1 MLMVAAFGIGFQFP
15 VLLVSF
21 QFVGILT
28 PQQLLGAWR
37 YAIVGIV
44 VLAAV
49 ITPSGDP
56 ISLAALALPMLLLY
70 FVAAGIGLLAQRR
83 RAQAAEHTPVG

>member
-1 MLMVAAFGIGFQFP
+1 M
-15 VLLVSF
+15 SF

-70 FVAAGIGLLAQRR
+70 FLAAGIGLLAQRR
-83 RAQAAEHTPVG
+83 RGQAAEHAPVG

>member
-1 MLMVAAFGIGFQFP
+1 MLMVAAFGVGFQFP

-21 QFVGILT
+21 QLVGILT

-44 VLAAV
+44 VMAAV

-56 ISLAALALPMLLLY
+56 ISLTALAAPMLVLY
-70 FVAAGIGLLAQRR
+70 FIAAGIGLIAQRR
-83 RAQAAEHTPVG
+83 RSAAEHAPAG